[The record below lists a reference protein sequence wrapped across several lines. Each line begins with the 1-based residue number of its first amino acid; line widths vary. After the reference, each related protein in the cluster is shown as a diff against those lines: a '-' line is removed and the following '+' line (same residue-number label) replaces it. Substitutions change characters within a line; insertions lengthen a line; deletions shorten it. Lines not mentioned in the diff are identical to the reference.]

1 MVEDVGF
8 EPTTPCLQG
17 RCSPAELIPQ
27 MAVPGGIEPPSLAW
41 QASVITTG
49 PWNHLAARAGFEP
62 TNVRVKV
69 WCVTISPSG
78 NIGADRGNRTLVNSL
93 EGYSS
98 TIKLHLHKAGI
109 YWGITPPSHKL
120 WGHVPH
126 TCFSPK
132 MDSVSLI
139 TYTNHRIVNPCRFL
153 SILTAIAGGHV
164 SHCSK
169 SMLVGH
175 PPVLT
180 GSIVRLLIVSST
192 PFSLSLRGGRAFTVG
207 PQTSEGTY

>member
-1 MVEDVGF
+1 MVPAERL
-8 EPTTPCLQG
+8 ELPTYRLQG
-17 RCSPAELIPQ
+17 GCSTNWAKPANGGGCGIWTHDPLLAGQVLSRWANPPI

-98 TIKLHLHKAGI
+98 TIKLHLHKCEA
-109 YWGITPPSHKL
+109 TFL
-120 WGHVPH
+120 
-126 TCFSPK
+126 TRAFLQRL
-132 MDSVSLI
+132 DSVSLI

-164 SHCSK
+164 SYC
-169 SMLVGH
+169 
-175 PPVLT
+175 PN
-180 GSIVRLLIVSST
+180 
-192 PFSLSLRGGRAFTVG
+192 
-207 PQTSEGTY
+207 TSW